1 MNFNSGLEQHGPQ
14 VSIEHCPGKWLDSL
28 RPQES
33 LSLGEE

>member
-14 VSIEHCPGKWLDSL
+14 VSIEYSTGKWLDSL
-28 RPQES
+28 RVQKS